1 MKYHTT
7 QKAIKNGYDTI
18 ISVNYCRL
26 QTLLSC
32 AEPIAYTT
40 RREGWGADIYDIDG
54 NIAIVTGYA
63 PFGNVK
69 PDYETLTAYEKRAE
83 AIRYNYTLQWDDMR
97 DQLRDLLREFIQEV
111 TSK

>member
-1 MKYHTT
+1 MKFHTT
-7 QKAIKNGYDTI
+7 QRAIKNGYNTI
-18 ISVNYCRL
+18 ISVNYGRL
-26 QTLLSC
+26 QSLLSC

-97 DQLRDLLREFIQEV
+97 DQLRDLLREFVQEV
-111 TSK
+111 TK

>member
-1 MKYHTT
+1 MKFHTT

-54 NIAIVTGYA
+54 TTAIVTGYA
-63 PFGNVK
+63 PFGNVR

-83 AIRYNYTLQWDDMR
+83 AIRYNYNLQWDEMR